1 MAYRIELTP
10 EAVRDLRKPDRQP
23 AIRVQR
29 FLRERVAI
37 LDDPRSLGTPLVGV
51 PYWRY
56 RVGDY
61 RILTEIRDE
70 VLLVIGVE
78 VGHRSEVYRRR

>member
-1 MAYRIELTP
+1 MAYRIELAP
-10 EAVRDLRKPDRQP
+10 EAVRDLRKLDRQA

-29 FLRERVAI
+29 FLRERVGV
-37 LDDPRSLGTPLVGV
+37 LDDPRLLGDPLVGV

-61 RILTEIRDE
+61 RILVEFQDA
-70 VLLVIGVE
+70 VLLVLVVE
-78 VGHRSEVYRRR
+78 IGHRSEVYRRR

>member
-1 MAYRIELTP
+1 YRIELAP
-10 EAVRDLRKPDRQP
+10 EAVRDLRKLDRQA

-29 FLRERVAI
+29 FLRERVGV
-37 LDDPRSLGTPLVGV
+37 LDDPRLLGGPLVGV

-61 RILTEIRDE
+61 RILVEFQDA
-70 VLLVIGVE
+70 VLLVLVVE
-78 VGHRSEVYRRR
+78 IGHRSEVYRRR